1 MQEDSWRLRP
11 LGSGVSWNPGEKGG
25 LTRKRCASTLDMV
38 TKMKNRMRAEEM
50 LLDLADHVPEDV
62 Q

>member
-1 MQEDSWRLRP
+1 M
-11 LGSGVSWNPGEKGG
+11 SWNPGEKGG
-25 LTRKRCASTLDMV
+25 LTRKRFASTLDTV